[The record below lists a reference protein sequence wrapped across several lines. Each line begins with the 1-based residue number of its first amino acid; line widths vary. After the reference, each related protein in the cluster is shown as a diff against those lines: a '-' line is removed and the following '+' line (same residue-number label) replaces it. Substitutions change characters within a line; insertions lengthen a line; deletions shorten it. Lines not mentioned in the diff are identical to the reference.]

1 MGLRLS
7 AAIVSPPPIRLSPGC
22 LPQSVT
28 LGDEEAKRRGV
39 QKSVLERAA
48 PPTFDVA
55 VEMIERGKW
64 KVHLDV
70 AQVRHARAGASSNRS
85 HITPPVRM
93 HACLS

>member
-1 MGLRLS
+1 M
-7 AAIVSPPPIRLSPGC
+7 
-22 LPQSVT
+22 T

-55 VEMIERGKW
+55 VEMIERNKW

-70 AQVRHARAGASSNRS
+70 AKVRQMDPGREGEGYGGRLMSWAYDD
-85 HITPPVRM
+85 P
-93 HACLS
+93 